1 VTKNNNKPSMIS
13 KIQGKT
19 IKNDERMSVIDIEEI
34 KLLYNCKNTAKL
46 TSKKATVAVKNNIKK
61 SLTFNI
67 K

>member
-1 VTKNNNKPSMIS
+1 MRS

-19 IKNDERMSVIDIEEI
+19 IKPSNVLSDIDIEEI

>member
-1 VTKNNNKPSMIS
+1 MIS

-67 K
+67 KWIF

>member
-1 VTKNNNKPSMIS
+1 MIS